1 MSSLLLNFTHAKE
14 RTITVLHPIQL
25 PELKPT
31 QEDGNK
37 ATFVVEPL
45 HPGYGMTLGN
55 SLRRVILSSLGG
67 AAVTAVKID
76 SVAHEFST
84 IEGVKEDVVEIILN
98 LKKLRFRVFSDEPQ
112 YLILSVSRKGEI
124 TAADI
129 KTTADVEI
137 VNPDQIIATLDN
149 AKIKLGMEIKV
160 EKGRGYVP
168 VENREA
174 EKLEVGMIAV
184 DALYSPIQRVR
195 YNVENTRVGQMTDLD
210 RLNMEIE
217 TDGTITPHEA
227 IRQAAEIL
235 VDHFRVVAG
244 NVAADEAT
252 SASAGAVDLGS
263 SKINI
268 EEVNFSPRTTNA
280 LINNDIKSVQDLLK
294 LSDTELRELKG
305 FGSKAY
311 DEVKEKIAE
320 LGITDSKEVV

>member
-1 MSSLLLNFTHAKE
+1 
-14 RTITVLHPIQL
+14 VLHPIQL
-25 PELKPT
+25 PELKPVR
-31 QEDGNK
+31 EDGNK

-45 HPGYGMTLGN
+45 HSGYGMTLGN

-112 YLILSVSRKGEI
+112 FLVLTASKKGEI

-137 VNPDQIIATLDN
+137 VNPDQIIATLD
-149 AKIKLGMEIKV
+149 KDKTKLGMEIKV

-168 VENREA
+168 VENRES

-184 DALYSPIQRVR
+184 DALYSPVVRVR

-210 RLNMEIE
+210 RLVMEIE

-227 IRQAAEIL
+227 IGQAAEIL
-235 VDHFRVVAG
+235 VEHFRVVAG
-244 NVAADEAT
+244 NLSAEDTPFGAAERTDSS
-252 SASAGAVDLGS
+252 SA
-263 SKINI
+263 KINI
-268 EEVNFSPRTTNA
+268 EEINLSPRTTNA
-280 LINNDIKSVQDLLK
+280 LINNDIKSVKDLFK

-311 DEVKEKIAE
+311 EEVKEKIAE
-320 LGITDSKEVV
+320 LGIDVEKVG

>member
-1 MSSLLLNFTHAKE
+1 M
-14 RTITVLHPIQL
+14 LHPIQL
-25 PELKPT
+25 PELKPVR
-31 QEDGNK
+31 EEGNK

-45 HPGYGMTLGN
+45 HSGYGMTLGN

-98 LKKLRFRVFSDEPQ
+98 LKKIRFRVFSDEPQ
-112 YLILSVSRKGEI
+112 FLVLNASKKGAV

-129 KTTADVEI
+129 KATADVEV
-137 VNPDQIIATLDN
+137 VNPDQLIATLD
-149 AKIKLGMEIKV
+149 KDKTMLGMEIKV

-184 DALYSPIQRVR
+184 DALYSPIVRVR
-195 YNVENTRVGQMTDLD
+195 YSVENTRVGQMTDLD
-210 RLNMEIE
+210 RLTMEIE
-217 TDGTITPHEA
+217 TDGTITPHDA
-227 IRQAAEIL
+227 IRQAAETL
-235 VDHFRVVAG
+235 VEHFRVVAG
-244 NVAADEAT
+244 NLTAEGAPVAAPSVID
-252 SASAGAVDLGS
+252 SGS
-263 SKINI
+263 GKINI
-268 EEVNFSPRTTNA
+268 EEINLSPRTSNA
-280 LINNDIKSVQDLLK
+280 LINNDIKSVKDLLK

-311 DEVKEKIAE
+311 EEVKEKIAE
-320 LGITDSKEVV
+320 LGITDSEKVD

>member
-1 MSSLLLNFTHAKE
+1 
-14 RTITVLHPIQL
+14 VLHPIQL

-31 QEDGNK
+31 QEEGNK

-67 AAVTAVKID
+67 AAVTAVNID

-124 TAADI
+124 TANDI

-137 VNPDQIIATLDN
+137 VNPDQVIATLDN

-244 NVAADEAT
+244 NVAEGEV
-252 SASAGAVDLGS
+252 ASDTAGSVELGS
-263 SKINI
+263 AKINI

-311 DEVKEKIAE
+311 EEVKEKIAE
-320 LGITDSKEVV
+320 LGITDSKEVA

>member
-1 MSSLLLNFTHAKE
+1 
-14 RTITVLHPIQL
+14 VLHPIQL
-25 PELKPT
+25 PELKPVR
-31 QEDGNK
+31 EEGNK

-45 HPGYGMTLGN
+45 HSGYGMTLGN

-112 YLILSVSRKGEI
+112 FLVLAVSKKGEI
-124 TAADI
+124 TASDI

-137 VNPDQIIATLDN
+137 VNPDQIIATLD
-149 AKIKLGMEIKV
+149 KDKTKLGMEIKV

-168 VENREA
+168 VENRET

-184 DALYSPIQRVR
+184 DALYSPVVRVR

-210 RLNMEIE
+210 RLVMEIE
-217 TDGTITPHEA
+217 TDGTITPHDA

-235 VDHFRVVAG
+235 VEHFRVVAG
-244 NVAADEAT
+244 NLAAEDASFSAT
-252 SASAGAVDLGS
+252 DHVDSSSA
-263 SKINI
+263 KINI
-268 EEVNFSPRTTNA
+268 EEINLSPRTTNA
-280 LINNDIKSVQDLLK
+280 LINNDIKSVKDLFK

-311 DEVKEKIAE
+311 EEVKEKIAE
-320 LGITDSKEVV
+320 LGITDSEKVG

>member
-1 MSSLLLNFTHAKE
+1 M
-14 RTITVLHPIQL
+14 LHPIQL

-31 QEDGNK
+31 QEEGNK

-112 YLILSVSRKGEI
+112 YLVLAVSRKGEI
-124 TAADI
+124 TAGDI

-137 VNPDQIIATLDN
+137 VNPDQVIATLDN
-149 AKIKLGMEIKV
+149 AKTKLGMEIKV

-195 YNVENTRVGQMTDLD
+195 YSVENTRVGQMTDLD
-210 RLNMEIE
+210 RLIMEIE

-227 IRQAAEIL
+227 IHQAAEIL
-235 VDHFRVVAG
+235 VEHFRVVAG
-244 NVAADEAT
+244 IAAEGEV
-252 SASAGAVDLGS
+252 ASAPSGAVDLSS

-268 EEVNFSPRTTNA
+268 EEINFSPRTTNA

-311 DEVKEKIAE
+311 EEVKEKIVE
-320 LGITDSKEVV
+320 LGITDSKEVA